1 MGSWGSQGDPGKK
14 EQGSGAMP
22 GLRCETL
29 SQNKRAEDVFV
40 GTAVAWHVVKV
51 SGFHGRGDGD
61 MVRFVCLCVSRSLSF
76 TGGRRRGTRQETVLE
91 VNEVLNFIAKVKNDV
106 K

>member
-22 GLRCETL
+22 GLCCETL

-51 SGFHGRGDGD
+51 SGFHGRGNGD
-61 MVRFVCLCVSRSLSF
+61 MVRFVCVKVPLVHWWPSERDKTGNSSRGELPLPKL
-76 TGGRRRGTRQETVLE
+76 RMM
-91 VNEVLNFIAKVKNDV
+91 
-106 K
+106 